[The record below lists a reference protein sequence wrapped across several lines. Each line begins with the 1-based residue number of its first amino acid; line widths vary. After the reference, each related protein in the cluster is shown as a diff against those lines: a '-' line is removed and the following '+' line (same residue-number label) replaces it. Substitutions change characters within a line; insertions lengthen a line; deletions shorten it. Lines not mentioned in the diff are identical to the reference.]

1 MREHAVPCR
10 LLRKRLHLR
19 KILLENRPVF
29 FFQRL
34 VPAQKHH
41 CLLQALACEPERI
54 LEFFHPERAPWAF
67 LERRNALICR
77 FRLFHPAVHIAA
89 AAHLIV
95 AGKAKIDEP
104 PVVAPKAKLVRHGGE
119 VGLIGAVFV
128 EVLERVL
135 EDLQSDGIGL
145 RLLGYPEIR
154 RQIAQRTVP
163 AQQHRAE
170 GVYR

>member
-1 MREHAVPCR
+1 MRERAIPCR

-19 KILLENRPVF
+19 KILLEDRPVF
-29 FFQRL
+29 FFQCL
-34 VPAQKHH
+34 IPTQKRD
-41 CLLQALACEPERI
+41 CFLQALACEPERI

-67 LERRNALICR
+67 LQRRNTLICR
-77 FRLFHPAVHIAA
+77 LRFFHPAVHIAA
-89 AAHLIV
+89 AAHLVV

-104 PVVAPKAKLVRHGGE
+104 PVVAPEAELVRHGGE

-154 RQIAQRTVP
+154 RQIAQRAVP

>member
-1 MREHAVPCR
+1 MRKHAVPCR

-54 LEFFHPERAPWAF
+54 LEFFHPERAPRTF
-67 LERRNALICR
+67 LQRRNALICR

-95 AGKAKIDEP
+95 AGKAEVDEP

>member
-10 LLRKRLHLR
+10 LLRKRLHPR

-34 VPAQKHH
+34 IPAQKHH

-54 LEFFHPERAPWAF
+54 LEFFHPEHAPWAF
-67 LERRNALICR
+67 LERRNARIRCL
-77 FRLFHPAVHIAA
+77 RLFHPAAHIAA
-89 AAHLIV
+89 AAHLVV
-95 AGKAKIDEP
+95 AGKAQIDEP
-104 PVVAPKAKLVRHGGE
+104 PVVAPKAELVRHGGE
-119 VGLIGAVFV
+119 VDLIGAVFV

-154 RQIAQRTVP
+154 RQIAQRAVP
-163 AQQHRAE
+163 AQKHRAE

>member
-1 MREHAVPCR
+1 MRERAIPCR

-19 KILLENRPVF
+19 KILFENRPVF

-54 LEFFHPERAPWAF
+54 LKFFHPERAPWAF
-67 LERRNALICR
+67 LQRRNALICR
-77 FRLFHPAVHIAA
+77 FRLFHPVVHIAA

-95 AGKAKIDEP
+95 AGKAEVDEP
-104 PVVAPKAKLVRHGGE
+104 PVVAPKAELVRHGGE

-154 RQIAQRTVP
+154 R
-163 AQQHRAE
+163 
-170 GVYR
+170 